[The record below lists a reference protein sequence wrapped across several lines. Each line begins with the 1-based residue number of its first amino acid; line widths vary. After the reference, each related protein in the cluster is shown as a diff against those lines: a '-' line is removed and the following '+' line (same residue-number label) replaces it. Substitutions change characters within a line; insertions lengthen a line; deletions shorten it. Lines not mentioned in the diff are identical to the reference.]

1 MIHREEVLFKG
12 PANLIKNIE
21 AVGGNIE
28 ITDKSI
34 LFESHVINIQSGA
47 TSIPLEHIS
56 HYKLGNSLGFIPNKL
71 TIVTKKGIEYKFVV
85 SKRKE
90 ITKIL
95 DDILQVK

>member
-12 PANLIKNIE
+12 PANYIRNIE

-34 LFESHVINIQSGA
+34 LFESHKINVQSGA
-47 TSIPLEHIS
+47 ISIPLEHIS
-56 HYKLGNSLGFIPNKL
+56 HYKLGNSLGFIPNRI
-71 TIVTKKGIEYKFVV
+71 TIITNKGVQYKFVV

-90 ITKIL
+90 IIRIL
-95 DDILQVK
+95 DELLNKN

>member
-1 MIHREEVLFKG
+1 MIHSEEVLFKG
-12 PANLIKNIE
+12 AANLMKGIE

-28 ITDKSI
+28 ITDKRI
-34 LFESHVINIQSGA
+34 LFESHKFNIQSGA
-47 TSIPLEHIS
+47 TSILLEHIS
-56 HYKLGNSLGFIPNKL
+56 NYKLGNSLGLIPNRI

-95 DDILQVK
+95 DDILSQK

>member
-1 MIHREEVLFKG
+1 MIHREEVLYKG
-12 PANLIKNIE
+12 PANYIKNIE

-34 LFESHVINIQSGA
+34 LFESHKINIQDGL

-56 HYKLGNSLGFIPNKL
+56 HYLPGNSLGFIPNKL
-71 TIVTKKGIEYKFVV
+71 TIVTNKGVKYKFVV

-90 ITKIL
+90 IIRIL
-95 DDILQVK
+95 DELLNNN